1 MITMNID
8 LGIGFIVVWLMIIE
22 YWILDYYHFS
32 KMDNLRREY
41 SEKYNELFLQMVEFI
56 NENPDKVKV
65 SVVKRIRCPVCGY
78 PMPVIKETDDQYQ
91 CYCADCRR
99 DRYVD
104 KRRLKDE

>member
-41 SEKYNELFLQMVEFI
+41 SKKYNELFLQMVEFI
-56 NENPDKVKV
+56 NENPDKVEV
-65 SVVKRIRCPVCGY
+65 NVEKRITCPSCGY
-78 PMPVIKETDDQYQ
+78 PMRVLEETDEYYK
-91 CYCADCRR
+91 CYCAGCKM
-99 DRYVD
+99 DRWID
-104 KRRLKDE
+104 KRGNE